1 MTERAA
7 TRLHPARIRA
17 IALNT
22 FREAARS
29 RILYAILLLVVAVN
43 FAAIGCGVMSY
54 NEEARVA
61 VDFGLASVGVFGA
74 LTAIVLGVTLLYTE
88 VQRRTIHVIL
98 AKPILRHE
106 FVLGKYVGMAMT
118 LTFLVVA
125 FGLALLGQLALQ
137 GAPVTAALGMA
148 VILAWLEV
156 MIVAAIAI
164 FFSALSS
171 PFLSGLFT
179 LGLWAIGRSSDEL
192 ARVAE
197 KFKIEAFRW
206 VAKAALYVVPDLH
219 VYSVSGSELQGQ
231 WVSVHGTFVTWGYVG
246 SAALYAAAV
255 VAILLILAMVV
266 FARRDFT

>member
-1 MTERAA
+1 MTRGV
-7 TRLHPARIRA
+7 RVRA

-29 RILYAILLLVVAVN
+29 RILYAILLLVLAVN

-54 NEEARVA
+54 SEEARVA
-61 VDFGLASVGVFGA
+61 VDFGLASVSVFGA
-74 LTAIVLGVTLLYTE
+74 MTAIVLGVTLLYTE

-98 AKPILRHE
+98 AKPIARFE
-106 FVLGKYVGMAMT
+106 FVLGKYMGMAMT

-125 FGLALLGQLALQ
+125 FGLALVGQLALQ
-137 GAPVTAALGMA
+137 HAPVTAALGKA
-148 VILAWLEV
+148 VLLAWMEV
-156 MIVAAIAI
+156 LIVAAMAI
-164 FFSALSS
+164 FFSAFSS

-197 KFKIEAFRW
+197 KFKVEALRY
-206 VAKAALYVVPDLH
+206 VAKGALYVVPDLH
-219 VYSVSGSELQGQ
+219 VYSASGSEVSGQ
-231 WVSVHGTFVTWGYVG
+231 WVSVHGTFVTWEYVG
-246 SAALYAAAV
+246 TAALYAGAV
-255 VAILLILAMVV
+255 VAVLLILAMAI